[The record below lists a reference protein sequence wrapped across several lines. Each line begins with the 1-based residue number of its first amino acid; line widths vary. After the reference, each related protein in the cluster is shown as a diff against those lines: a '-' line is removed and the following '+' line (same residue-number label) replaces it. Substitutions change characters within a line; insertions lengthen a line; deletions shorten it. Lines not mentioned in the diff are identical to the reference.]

1 MALHRRTVLA
11 GVGSAVAAG
20 LASGCGGRDVDD
32 LVAQAAT
39 VPKKPARLTWWVSEI
54 PSRRGAVVADL
65 IIRAFERRHPNV
77 RISKINALSTS
88 DGNRSAIATQLAGGS
103 PQPDVYL
110 GDTTWPTQ
118 FGRAALALPVNEL
131 LPDGFWD
138 AYPEALRHSSTYRGT
153 AYAVPFF
160 LDSTYLFYRKD
171 LLAKHG
177 LRVPRSW
184 EELLHTSRTVQR
196 AGDTAAGF
204 LWQAAVTES
213 LTANVTEFLADAGGT
228 VLDERGRAALSGA
241 AAERAFSLMAE
252 FTTSGVTPRT
262 VTTYE
267 ESDSQDA
274 FVNGRGL
281 FLRNWSYA
289 WVNSST
295 PNVSRVAGKVGVA
308 LRPGFEGTGR
318 RGVSC
323 AGGWSNFVNP
333 SSQQLGA
340 ATEFARF
347 CAGEEVQRLLARE
360 AGVIPAMTSVLHGR
374 EARAAGDPTVLRA
387 ADLHLVARPVQ
398 TPHYPQV
405 SKALYT
411 PANAVVGGDLSPAA
425 GVRAAQDGL
434 RKALEG
440 KAL

>member
-1 MALHRRTVLA
+1 MALHRRSLLA
-11 GVGSAVAAG
+11 GVGSAAAAG
-20 LASGCGGRDVDD
+20 LLSGCGGGD
-32 LVAQAAT
+32 LDGLLTQAAT
-39 VPKKPARLTWWVSEI
+39 APRKPARLTWWVSEI

-65 IIRAFERRHPNV
+65 IIRAFERRHPHLRV
-77 RISKINALSTS
+77 SKINALSTS

-110 GDTTWPTQ
+110 GDTTWPAQ
-118 FGRAALALPVNEL
+118 FGHAALALPVDTL

-138 AYPEALRHSSTYRGT
+138 AYPSALRSSSTYRG
-153 AYAVPFF
+153 AEYAVPFF

-171 LLAKHG
+171 LLVKHG

-196 AGDTAAGF
+196 AGDAAAGF

-213 LTANVTEFLADAGGT
+213 LTANVTEFLADAGAGI
-228 VLDERGRAALSGA
+228 LDGRGRAALGGA
-241 AAERAFSLMAE
+241 GAERAFSLMAE
-252 FTTSGVTPRT
+252 FTSSGVTPRT
-262 VTTYE
+262 VTSYQ

-289 WVNSST
+289 WVNASAAG
-295 PNVSRVAGKVGVA
+295 VSRVAGKVGVVP
-308 LRPGFEGTGR
+308 RPGFEGTGR
-318 RGVSC
+318 GGVSC

-333 SSQQLGA
+333 SSQELGA
-340 ATEFARF
+340 AMTFARF

-360 AGVIPAMTSVLHGR
+360 AGVIPAMSSALTGR

-387 ADLHLVARPVQ
+387 AEVRLVSRPVQ

-425 GVRAAQDGL
+425 GVRAAQEGL
-434 RKALEG
+434 RTALEG

>member
-1 MALHRRTVLA
+1 MALHRRSLLA
-11 GVGSAVAAG
+11 GAGSAAAAG
-20 LASGCGGRDVDD
+20 LLSGCGGRELDD
-32 LVAQAAT
+32 LLARAAA
-39 VPKKPARLTWWVSEI
+39 VPNKPARIAWWVSEI

-65 IIRAFERRHPNV
+65 IIRAFERRHPQV
-77 RISKINALSTS
+77 RISKVNALSTS
-88 DGNRSAIATQLAGGS
+88 DGNRSALTTQLAGGS

-110 GDTTWPTQ
+110 GDTTWPPQ
-118 FGRAALALPVNEL
+118 FGDAALALPVDEL
-131 LPDGFWD
+131 LPKGFWD
-138 AYPEALRHSSTYRGT
+138 AYPAALRRSSTYEGA

-160 LDSTYLFYRKD
+160 LDATYLYYRKD

-196 AGDTAAGF
+196 AGDTEAGF
-204 LWQAAVTES
+204 LWQAAVTEA
-213 LTANVTEFLADAGGT
+213 LTANVTEFVADAGGT
-228 VLDERGRAALSGA
+228 VLDARGRASLSGA

-252 FTTSGVTPRT
+252 FTRSGVTPRT
-262 VTTYE
+262 VTTYQE
-267 ESDSQDA
+267 ADSQDA
-274 FVNGRGL
+274 FASGRGL

-289 WVNSST
+289 WVNSSD
-295 PNVSRVAGKVGVA
+295 PKVSRVAGKVGVVP
-308 LRPGFEGTGR
+308 RPGFEGIGHG
-318 RGVSC
+318 GVSC

-333 SSQQLGA
+333 GSRQLGA
-340 ATEFARF
+340 AMEFARF

-360 AGVIPAMTSVLHGR
+360 AGVVPAMTSVLRGR

-387 ADLHLVARPVQ
+387 ADLRLVARPVQ

-434 RKALEG
+434 RTALEG

>member
-1 MALHRRTVLA
+1 MSLHRRALLTGALGA
-11 GVGSAVAAG
+11 AAAG
-20 LASGCGGRDVDD
+20 LLSGCGGKDLDD
-32 LVAQAAT
+32 LLAQAAT
-39 VPKKPARLTWWVSEI
+39 VPRKPARLTWWVSEI

-65 IIRAFERRHPNV
+65 IIRAFERRHP
-77 RISKINALSTS
+77 RIRVSKINALSTS

-110 GDTTWPTQ
+110 GDTTWPAQ
-118 FGRAALALPVNEL
+118 FGHSALALPVEKL

-138 AYPEALRHSSTYRGT
+138 SYPHALRSGSTYRGSV
-153 AYAVPFF
+153 YAVPFF
-160 LDSTYLFYRKD
+160 TDSTYLFYRKD

-184 EELLHTSRTVQR
+184 EEVLHSSRTVQR
-196 AGDTAAGF
+196 AGDTEAGF

-213 LTANVTEFLADAGGT
+213 LTANVTEFLADAGAA
-228 VLDERGRAALSGA
+228 VLDERGGPALGGA
-241 AAERAFSLMAE
+241 EAERAFSLMAE
-252 FTTSGVTPRT
+252 FTSRGVTPRT
-262 VTTYE
+262 VATYQ

-289 WVNSST
+289 WVNAST
-295 PNVSRVAGKVGVA
+295 PQVSRVAGKIGAVP
-308 LRPGFEGTGR
+308 RPGFEGTGR
-318 RGVSC
+318 SGVSC

-333 SSQQLGA
+333 SSQELGA
-340 ATEFARF
+340 AMEFARF
-347 CAGEEVQRLLARE
+347 CASGEVQRLLARE
-360 AGVIPAMTSVLHGR
+360 AGVVPAMTSVLDGP

-387 ADLHLVARPVQ
+387 ADLTLVSRPVQ
-398 TPHYPQV
+398 TPYYPQV

-411 PANAVVGGDLSPAA
+411 PANAVVRGDLSPAA
-425 GVRAAQDGL
+425 GVRAAREGL
-434 RKALEG
+434 RTALEG

>member
-1 MALHRRTVLA
+1 MALRRRSLLA
-11 GVGSAVAAG
+11 GAGSAVAAG
-20 LASGCGGRDVDD
+20 LLSGCGGRDLDD
-32 LVAQAAT
+32 LLTRAAA
-39 VPKKPARLTWWVSEI
+39 VPRGPARLTWWVSEI
-54 PSRRGAVVADL
+54 PSRRGSVVADL
-65 IIRAFERRHPNV
+65 VIRAFERRHPNV

-88 DGNRSAIATQLAGGS
+88 DGNRSALTTQLAGGS

-110 GDTTWPTQ
+110 GDTTWPAQ
-118 FGRAALALPVNEL
+118 FGDSSLALPVDEL

-138 AYPEALRHSSTYRGT
+138 AYPAALRRSSTYRDA

-196 AGDTAAGF
+196 AGDTSAGF

-252 FTTSGVTPRT
+252 FTASGVTPRT
-262 VTTYE
+262 VTTYQE
-267 ESDSQDA
+267 ADSQDA

-289 WVNSST
+289 WVNAST
-295 PNVSRVAGKVGVA
+295 PDVSRVAGKVGVVP
-308 LRPGFEGTGR
+308 RPGFEGVGR
-318 RGVSC
+318 GGVSC

-333 SSQQLGA
+333 SSRQLGA
-340 ATEFARF
+340 AMAFARF
-347 CAGEEVQRLLARE
+347 CAGAEVQRLLARE
-360 AGVIPAMTSVLHGR
+360 AGVVPAMTSVLHGR
-374 EARAAGDPTVLRA
+374 EARAADDPTVLRA
-387 ADLHLVARPVQ
+387 AELRLVARPVQ

-411 PANAVVGGDLSPAA
+411 SANAVVGGNLSPAA
-425 GVRAAQDGL
+425 GVRAAQDGVHT
-434 RKALEG
+434 ALEG